1 MVTGKLKTGEFERIA
16 RFFAPLSKPVSGAFS
31 LSDDTAVLDLTVG
44 HQLVAASDTLV
55 EGVHFFG
62 DDPARDIALKL
73 LAVNL
78 SDFAA
83 MGAHPKTYLLNIA
96 LPDSIDDT
104 WLEAFSAGLAQG
116 QEQYRVTLVGGDS
129 VSTPGP
135 LTLSLTLLGE
145 IGKGRELRRNGAGEG
160 DLIYVSGT
168 IGDAAL
174 GLKLRQGELEGLVD
188 EDRDYL
194 LERYRRPT
202 PRLALGQDLTG
213 LARAAID
220 ISDGLVADL
229 MHMCRQSGLAAE
241 LAAPAVPL
249 SFAGRAALDRDPA
262 LIEAVLTGGD
272 DYELLFAVP
281 EDRADEISALASK
294 LDFAL
299 TRIGHFRAGEGVRI
313 IDAMGDEIEFSSPG
327 YRHF

>member
-1 MVTGKLKTGEFERIA
+1 VTGRPKTGEFERIA
-16 RFFAPLSKPVSGAFS
+16 RFFAPLSLSEFGAFS
-31 LSDDTAVLDLTVG
+31 LTDDAAVLDLTAG
-44 HQLVAASDTLV
+44 HRLVAASDTLV
-55 EGVHFFG
+55 EGVHFFSN
-62 DDPARDIALKL
+62 DPASDIALKL

-83 MGAHPKTYLLNIA
+83 MGARPKTYLLNIA
-96 LPDSIDDT
+96 LPDSINDN
-104 WLEAFSAGLAQG
+104 WLESFSAGLAQS

-145 IGKGRELRRNGAGEG
+145 IAEGKELRRNSARAG

-174 GLKLRQGELEGLVD
+174 GLKLRQNALDGLTGG
-188 EDRDYL
+188 DRDYL
-194 LERYRRPT
+194 LERYRRPI
-202 PRLALGQDLTG
+202 PRLALGQALTG

-249 SFAGRAALDRDPA
+249 SSGGRAALGRDPA

-272 DYELLFAVP
+272 DYELLFAVAQ
-281 EDRADEISALASK
+281 DRANEISALAIK
-294 LDFAL
+294 LDLPL

-313 IDAMGDEIEFSSPG
+313 IDATGDEIEFSSAG